1 MTRTRYA
8 AALLSLVLAATAA
21 AQDTKKAE
29 TRREVVV
36 TGCVEKTWL
45 KVAQTI
51 PAVGSYSDK
60 YRLRGSKDL
69 IKTLSHDLH
78 GHRVEVTGL
87 LDDPAK
93 VQGDGKSMPV
103 GKKGRVYIGAKEPT
117 PNPPVI
123 DPALDVRSFRD
134 LAPTCR

>member
-1 MTRTRYA
+1 MR
-8 AALLSLVLAATAA
+8 AALYAGPVLWMCLAAIAG
-21 AQDTKKAE
+21 AQETNKKD

-69 IKTLSHDLH
+69 IHTLSHELN
-78 GHRVEVTGL
+78 GHRVEITGL
-87 LDDPAK
+87 LDDPARI
-93 VQGDGKSMPV
+93 QGDGKSMPV

-117 PNPPVI
+117 ANPPVI
-123 DPALDVRSFRD
+123 DPALDVRSFREI
-134 LAPTCR
+134 APACR

>member
-1 MTRTRYA
+1 MRATRYA
-8 AALLSLVLAATAA
+8 APVLWMCMALIAG
-21 AQDTKKAE
+21 AQETNKKD

-36 TGCVEKTWL
+36 TGCVEKSWL
-45 KVAQTI
+45 KVPQTI
-51 PAVGSYSDK
+51 PTVGSYSDK

-69 IKTLSHDLH
+69 IHTLSHELN

-93 VQGDGKSMPV
+93 VQGDGKSVPV
-103 GKKGRVYIGAKEPT
+103 GKKGRVYIATKEPT

-134 LAPTCR
+134 IAPTCR

>member
-1 MTRTRYA
+1 MR
-8 AALLSLVLAATAA
+8 AALYAGPVLWMCMAVIPG
-21 AQDTKKAE
+21 AQETNKKD

-45 KVAQTI
+45 KVPQTI
-51 PAVGSYSDK
+51 AAVGSYSDK

-93 VQGDGKSMPV
+93 VQGDGKSMPG
-103 GKKGRVYIGAKEPT
+103 GKKGRVYIATKERT
-117 PNPPVI
+117 PNPPLI

-134 LAPTCR
+134 IAPTCR